1 MISKIQDLAFMKK
14 TFLIIILTFF
24 NISFAQNYTDTIH
37 RIAEAEMKS
46 ASATMNLAVNP
57 NTLNYDITYQK
68 LEFTVNPAVYFI
80 NGKVTT
86 TFEALSS
93 MSTVTFDLTNN
104 LTVSSVKQ
112 NNSSVTFSQTSDEL
126 VVTLLNTLPAGESG
140 TVVITYSGAP
150 SPAEQAFTT
159 STHAGTPVL
168 YTLSEPYGARDWWPC
183 KQDMNDKTDAI
194 DIYITAPSQYVSVA
208 NGLEVSQISN
218 LNGTKTTHFSHNYP
232 IPAYLVAIAVTNYQI
247 FTQTAGT
254 APNTFPIVN
263 YLYPENFASASNSVA
278 VTLPIMNLFESL
290 FETYPFSNEKYGH
303 AQFGWGGGMEH
314 STVSFMGSFDRE
326 LIAHEL
332 GHQWFGDKVTC
343 SSWNDIWL
351 NEGFANYM
359 YGLVIE
365 NLDGLSQF
373 RNWKSSLISNIT
385 SQSGGSVYVPE
396 SQVSNVNRIFS
407 SRLTY
412 NKGAMVVNML
422 RFKLGDANFFQGL
435 KNYLADTNLAYKY
448 AQSSDLKYHLETV
461 SGLSLTEFFDD
472 WVYGQGYPSYQFQVE
487 NLDSNQVKITVNQT
501 QSHSSVSFFEMPLP
515 VRLLGANGQQ
525 LNVILNNINNNQS
538 FIENVPFAVTSVIFD
553 FDKQI
558 ISKNNQVT
566 LSNDKIDF
574 ENVMRLYPNPTS
586 SMLNLQLPT
595 DSSIEKVIFYNT
607 LGQVISTSNQTSWD
621 VSSFANGVYYLK
633 VISSLESKTFRF
645 IKG

>member
-1 MISKIQDLAFMKK
+1 MKK
-14 TFLIIILTFF
+14 IFAFALMAFSATT
-24 NISFAQNYTDTIH
+24 FAQTNPDLLH

-80 NGKVTT
+80 NGKVST
-86 TFEALSS
+86 TFKALSP
-93 MSTVTFDLTNN
+93 MSTVIFDLTNN

-112 NNSSVTFSQTSDEL
+112 NNVSVAFSQTAEEL
-126 VVTLLNTLPAGESG
+126 QITLLNTLTQGNSAIVE
-140 TVVITYSGAP
+140 IIYSGAP
-150 SPAEQAFTT
+150 SSAEDAFTT

-183 KQDMNDKTDAI
+183 KQDMNDKVDSI
-194 DIYITAPSQYVSVA
+194 DIFITAPSEYVSVA
-208 NGLEVSQISN
+208 NGLQVSQNAN
-218 LNGTKTTHFSHNYP
+218 LNGTTTTHFAHGYP

-254 APNTFPIVN
+254 PPNTFPIVN

-314 STVSFMGSFDRE
+314 TTVSFMGGFDRE

-332 GHQWFGDKVTC
+332 GHQWFGNKVTC
-343 SSWNDIWL
+343 GSWNDIWL
-351 NEGFANYM
+351 NEGFATYLS
-359 YGLVIE
+359 GLVIE
-365 NLDGLSQF
+365 NLDGNLQF
-373 RNWKSSLISNIT
+373 KNWKNSLITSVT
-385 SQSGGSVYVPE
+385 SQTGGSVYIAE
-396 SQVSNVNRIFS
+396 SEVSNVNRIFS
-407 SRLTY
+407 GRLTY

-448 AQSSDLKYHLETV
+448 VQTSDLKFHLEAV

-472 WVYGQGYPSYQFQVE
+472 WIYGQGYPSYQFQVQ
-487 NLDSNQVKITVNQT
+487 NLASNQVKITVNQT
-501 QSHSSVSFFEMPLP
+501 QSHPSVSFFEMPVP
-515 VRLLGANGQQ
+515 VRLIGENGQELDIV
-525 LNVILNNINNNQS
+525 LNHINNNQS
-538 FIENVPFAVTSVIFD
+538 FIENVPFVVTSMVFD
-553 FDKQI
+553 PEKQL

-566 LSNDKIDF
+566 LDTIQVEVSTF
-574 ENVMRLYPNPTS
+574 MRLYPNPTS
-586 SMLNLQLPT
+586 SVLNLQLPT
-595 DSSIEKVIFYNT
+595 DSKIEKVIFYNA
-607 LGQVISTSNQTSWD
+607 LGQVISTSTATSWD
-621 VSSFANGVYYLK
+621 VSVLANGVYFLK
-633 VISSLESKTFRF
+633 VFNSFGTKTFTF
-645 IKG
+645 IKA

>member
-1 MISKIQDLAFMKK
+1 MKK
-14 TFLIIILTFF
+14 IFALALMAFF
-24 NISFAQNYTDTIH
+24 TTTFAQTNPDLLH
-37 RIAEAEMKS
+37 KIAEAEMKS

-80 NGKVTT
+80 NGKVST
-86 TFEALSS
+86 TFKALSP
-93 MSTVTFDLTNN
+93 MSTVIFDLTNN

-112 NNSSVTFSQTSDEL
+112 NNVSVGFSQTSKEL
-126 VVTLLNTLPAGESG
+126 QITLQSTLAVGNST
-140 TVVITYSGAP
+140 TVIITYSGAP
-150 SPAEQAFTT
+150 STVEQAFTT

-183 KQDMNDKTDAI
+183 KQDMNDKTDSI

-208 NGLEVSQISN
+208 NGLEMSKITN

-343 SSWNDIWL
+343 GSWNDIWL

-359 YGLVIE
+359 YGLVVE
-365 NLDGLSQF
+365 NLDGQSQF
-373 RNWKSSLISNIT
+373 RTWKNSLISNIT

-396 SQVSNVNRIFS
+396 SQVSSVNRIFS

-422 RFKLGDANFFQGL
+422 RFKLGEANFFQGM

-448 AQSSDLKYHLETV
+448 AQTSDLKYHLETV
-461 SGLSLTEFFDD
+461 SGLPLTEFFDD
-472 WVYGQGYPSYQFQVE
+472 WVYGQGYPSYQFQVL
-487 NLDSNQVKITVNQT
+487 NLGNNQVKITVNQT

-515 VRLLGANGQQ
+515 VRLMGSNGQQ
-525 LNVILNNINNNQS
+525 LNVILNNTNNNQS
-538 FIENVPFAVTSVIFD
+538 FIESVPFAVTSVVFD

-574 ENVMRLYPNPTS
+574 QNVMRLYPNPTS
-586 SMLNLQLPT
+586 SILNLQLPA

-621 VSSFANGVYYLK
+621 VSGFANGVYYLK
-633 VISSLESKTFRF
+633 VFNGNGAKTFTF
-645 IKG
+645 IKA